1 MNFFIKY
8 PIILLIAQS
17 FISYSSVA
25 QTSNPT
31 SISAAAF
38 YLEGNMMEANMQYGA
53 LLSVEPEN
61 IDYQYYY
68 AVTCT
73 ADPALRMEGID
84 RLKALEGLGSFGGER
99 LFFLA
104 LAYHHLSEYT
114 RAIKVF
120 KRAEQSA
127 VRKSVWLSEVK
138 LRLAQCEAA
147 LENQTSLT
155 SFTRHSSVT
164 VSLED
169 FFRSI
174 PTNDSPYRMI
184 LLPTELR
191 TKYDKKLGWVSPV
204 AFDAEADLMYFSSYG
219 KKGETG
225 LDIYSA
231 KILSDGSL
239 DVPVRL
245 PESVNSLSDEIN
257 PFFHIASST
266 LIFASNRQSSL
277 GGYDIFSSELSSSS
291 GSYLDCSAFQSGI
304 NSPLNEFAYYPLS
317 EIGRGWLVSDK
328 SGYFSETVLS
338 EIDLDID
345 VQIETKVEAENEV
358 ESLAEVEVE
367 VVVVVEVEVEALLE
381 NVAEVAEP
389 IEIIIPVKPEKQ
401 QTQQHPNLELSS
413 SLSIQ
418 IGVFSNEPDVSL
430 LPFGFN
436 LFTLILP
443 NGLYKVFAGPYENE
457 DERAEFKQKLIEAGF
472 TDVFNVVSKP

>member
-1 MNFFIKY
+1 
-8 PIILLIAQS
+8 
-17 FISYSSVA
+17 
-25 QTSNPT
+25 
-31 SISAAAF
+31 
-38 YLEGNMMEANMQYGA
+38 MQYGA

-147 LENQTSLT
+147 LANQTSLT

-257 PFFHIASST
+257 PFFHAASST

-291 GSYLDCSAFQSGI
+291 GFYLDCSAFQSGI

-358 ESLAEVEVE
+358 ESVAEVEVE
-367 VVVVVEVEVEALLE
+367 LVVKVVVEVEALDE
-381 NVAEVAEP
+381 NVAEVVEP
-389 IEIIIPVKPEKQ
+389 IEIIIPVEPKKQ

-443 NGLYKVFAGPYENE
+443 NGLYKVFAGPFENE
-457 DERAEFKQKLIEAGF
+457 DERAEVKQKLIEAGF
-472 TDVFNVVSKP
+472 TDVFNVVAKP

>member
-1 MNFFIKY
+1 
-8 PIILLIAQS
+8 
-17 FISYSSVA
+17 
-25 QTSNPT
+25 
-31 SISAAAF
+31 
-38 YLEGNMMEANMQYGA
+38 MQYGA

-73 ADPALRMEGID
+73 ADSALRMEGID

-147 LENQTSLT
+147 LVNQTSLT

-257 PFFHIASST
+257 PFFHAASST

-277 GGYDIFSSELSSSS
+277 GGYDIFSSKLSSSS
-291 GSYLDCSAFQSGI
+291 GYYLDCSAFQSRI

-317 EIGRGWLVSDK
+317 ELGRGWLVSDK

-338 EIDLDID
+338 EIELEID
-345 VQIETKVEAENEV
+345 VQIETKVETEDEV
-358 ESLAEVEVE
+358 ESVAEVEVE
-367 VVVVVEVEVEALLE
+367 LVVDD
-381 NVAEVAEP
+381 VAEVVEP
-389 IEIIIPVKPEKQ
+389 IEIIIPVEPEKQ

-443 NGLYKVFAGPYENE
+443 NGLYKVFAGPFENE
-457 DERAEFKQKLIEAGF
+457 DERAEIKQKLIEAGF
-472 TDVFNVVSKP
+472 TDVFNVVAKP